1 MQFQFFWQ
9 KYFLR
14 EKIKDASRV
23 NIFGTLSLWP
33 HPIPWENELKIN
45 HFSGLHLT
53 VFEKKYDSPVM
64 FQRKIKS
71 LSVVLRNWWGS
82 WFKYIWFYIYLECF
96 YTTFN
101 FIGLMFLIRKPL
113 LSQNKNP
120 ISIVSQHN
128 QNEQIWICTTWG
140 CFYTNFYS
148 FGLLEENLF

>member
-96 YTTFN
+96 YATFN
-101 FIGLMFLIRKPL
+101 FIGLMFLIRRPL
-113 LSQNKNP
+113 FWIIFYFKIKIRSQLSLNIIKMNKFEYALHEDAFTQTF
-120 ISIVSQHN
+120 IHLD
-128 QNEQIWICTTWG
+128 
-140 CFYTNFYS
+140 Y
-148 FGLLEENLF
+148 